1 MPAALTDLVARVS
14 RDPLDPHLLAL
25 VVGMAL
31 IVLGARIYRIAVVA
45 PGVAIGVLVVVTG
58 AETFAPGVGSARG
71 IAIAALAMGVVGGAV
86 FWFLERFAVASA
98 GAALV
103 GGLVHVFGPALMGG
117 PVPFYVPIG
126 ASLLGLL
133 LFPRVYKAL
142 LPLLTPLM
150 GALLVGW
157 GLERLDQPG
166 LVLGLAIGGM
176 LVQVIWRVVRGKGDE

>member
-1 MPAALTDLVARVS
+1 MPAALTDLVARVG

-25 VVGMAL
+25 VVGVAL
-31 IVLGARIYRIAVVA
+31 IVLGARIYRVAVVA
-45 PGVAIGVLVVVTG
+45 PGVALGVLLVVTG
-58 AETFAPGVGSARG
+58 ADVLAPGVGSTRG

-86 FWFLERFAVASA
+86 FWFVERFAVATA

-103 GGLVHVFGPALMGG
+103 GGLVYVFGPALMGG
-117 PVPFYVPIG
+117 PTPFYVPLG

-166 LVLGLAIGGM
+166 LVLGLAIAGM
-176 LVQVIWRVVRGKGDE
+176 LVQLIWRVLRGKGGE